1 MQLLNNSDSI
11 RNRKLESFH
20 IHPSPRKYVLYAPD
34 MYIFPYKALL
44 NSFIHTLTNGYPVF
58 NILYRHARGLAS
70 SPPSHCPICPESV
83 TRCRYAHFQRG
94 PDKRQLLRVSQIIAQ
109 MVQVVARMGYPVA
122 SLIIQKVNL
131 VSVDDGEVPD
141 GIICLPRWVIGLFDL
156 VFFDC
161 VSQQNAVEHMRLSAQ
176 FFQRTPLLT
185 KTVCGDQAVL
195 QAEAAASF
203 HNGIVSGP
211 IPKRQDRV
219 PFEKSLKFLQCHFL
233 QTP

>member
-1 MQLLNNSDSI
+1 ML
-11 RNRKLESFH
+11 
-20 IHPSPRKYVLYAPD
+20 PD
-34 MYIFPYKALL
+34 MYTISFYKALL

-58 NILYRHARGLAS
+58 NILYRHARG
-70 SPPSHCPICPESV
+70 SV
-83 TRCRYAHFQRG
+83 SIHRHIVPYVPKGHVVDTRIFKEVPTRG
-94 PDKRQLLRVSQIIAQ
+94 KLLRVSQIIAQ

-156 VFFDC
+156 DFFDRI
-161 VSQQNAVEHMRLSAQ
+161 SQQNAIEHMRLSAQ

-185 KTVCGDQAVL
+185 QTVCGDQAVL
-195 QAEAAASF
+195 QAEAAAAF
-203 HNGIVSGP
+203 QNGIISGP

-219 PFEKSLKFLQCHFL
+219 PFEKSLKFL
-233 QTP
+233 